1 MSLRASARSYLAVF
15 AALVGLTILAVSG
28 GLGSRGPLAIAV
40 LKATLVAL
48 YFMHLKDEGRWL
60 RGMSFGPILLIL
72 VLILLLWPD
81 FTRTS

>member
-1 MSLRASARSYLAVF
+1 MSVRASVRSYLAVF

-28 GLGSRGPLAIAV
+28 ALGSRGPLAIAV
-40 LKATLVAL
+40 LKAALVAL

-60 RGMSFGPILLIL
+60 RGMTLGPILLL
-72 VLILLLWPD
+72 VVLIILLWPD